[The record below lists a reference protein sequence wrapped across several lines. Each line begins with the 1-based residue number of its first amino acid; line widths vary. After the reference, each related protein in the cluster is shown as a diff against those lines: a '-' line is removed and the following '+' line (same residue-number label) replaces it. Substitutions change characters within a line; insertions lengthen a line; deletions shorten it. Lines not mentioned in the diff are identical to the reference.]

1 MSRQKNESATK
12 SVGKKMGL
20 LKMDSFASS
29 GPGLGDYNPTTG
41 FASADPHTSSKIRIG
56 TYHDPNPT
64 ESEH

>member
-1 MSRQKNESATK
+1 MS
-12 SVGKKMGL
+12 L

-29 GPGLGDYNPTTG
+29 GRDLGEYNPTSS
-41 FASADPHTSSKIRIG
+41 FAPTDPQTSSKIRIG

>member
-1 MSRQKNESATK
+1 MSRQ
-12 SVGKKMGL
+12 KMGL